1 MKLIAGIYIFILYL
15 LQMTSCVQ
23 MILQSRAL
31 CPVGRFVL
39 KPSLLQSYTRIQC
52 KNAQQCISTPAPLP
66 PPTSPTTVTAV
77 TDHDSENLVIP
88 DYVTDT
94 RVIAL
99 MKAAFDIGIETYEI
113 EEHVTKKPELLR
125 ATPDQWVRILKQL
138 LHHGFDGPI
147 AVAMISKCPS
157 LLKMDE
163 EKLTKGIL
171 VWMSCQFGEQLMLE
185 LLSTY
190 PELIGIPQKTVLTSV
205 RFLAAFME
213 SRPRVGKMLLIAPNI
228 ITQEWRELKEKLEY
242 LNNLHVDKS
251 EIASSG
257 VLRLSLH
264 DIKARHE
271 FLMRAGLYKIPKKKQ
286 TKRSIKNPGLNEI
299 VNSSKIEFA
308 NKLGGMSLTEFEVFS
323 EMYKE
328 ELKDNGELDSDY
340 ESDEEDEK

>member
-1 MKLIAGIYIFILYL
+1 MKLIAGIYNFIFCL

-23 MILQSRAL
+23 MILRSRTL
-31 CPVGRFVL
+31 CPVWRFIL
-39 KPSLLQSYTRIQC
+39 RPSLLQSYTHIQC
-52 KNAQQCISTPAPLP
+52 QNAQQCFSATTTA
-66 PPTSPTTVTAV
+66 SPTTVTAV

-94 RVIAL
+94 TVIAL
-99 MKAAFDIGIETYEI
+99 MKAAFDLGIETYEMEKHI
-113 EEHVTKKPELLR
+113 TKKPELLR
-125 ATPDQWVRILKQL
+125 ATPDQWVRILKRL

-157 LLKMDE
+157 LLNMRE

-190 PELIGIPQKTVLTSV
+190 PELIEIPQKTVLSCV
-205 RFLAAFME
+205 RFLSAFME
-213 SRPRVGKMLLIAPNI
+213 SRPRVGKMLLRAPNI
-228 ITQEWRELKEKLEY
+228 ITQDWRELKVKLEY

-251 EIASSG
+251 EIASTG
-257 VLRLSLH
+257 VLRLSTH
-264 DIKARHE
+264 EIKTRHE
-271 FLMRAGLYKIPKKKQ
+271 FLIRAGLYKIPNKKQ

-308 NKLGGMSLTEFEVFS
+308 NKLGGMSFTEFEVFS
-323 EMYKE
+323 EIYEKE
-328 ELKDNGELDSDY
+328 LEDNAELDTNY
-340 ESDEEDEK
+340 ESEEEDEN